1 MNFKKLTCL
10 ASLAMLMP
18 TLAQA
23 ADVKVKIVNDER
35 FQRQELVEI
44 DVKDVR
50 AKLGIAD
57 DLEQAQARS
66 GGKLGNKGDECAI
79 DAIKMAKF

>member
-1 MNFKKLTCL
+1 MNFKKLACL

-44 DVKDVR
+44 DVKDVQIGR
-50 AKLGIAD
+50 ASCR
-57 DLEQAQARS
+57 ERV
-66 GGKLGNKGDECAI
+66 
-79 DAIKMAKF
+79 

>member
-10 ASLAMLMP
+10 ASLVMLMT
-18 TLAQA
+18 TLAKA

-44 DVKDVR
+44 DVKDV
-50 AKLGIAD
+50 
-57 DLEQAQARS
+57 
-66 GGKLGNKGDECAI
+66 CASRWTTRLLM
-79 DAIKMAKF
+79 MANSL

>member
-1 MNFKKLTCL
+1 MNFKKLTWL
-10 ASLAMLMP
+10 ASIAMLVP
-18 TLAQA
+18 TFAQA

-50 AKLGIAD
+50 AKLGID
-57 DLEQAQARS
+57 DMCKSSWNWQSKNPDGYA
-66 GGKLGNKGDECAI
+66 NDEE
-79 DAIKMAKF
+79 